1 MLKTPERVPFRL
13 TRDIIDGM
21 GITGVEGVFRRCCE
35 ETLSVMRTNK
45 EALLTI
51 VEVFIHDPL
60 YKWALS
66 PLKALQRQKETED
79 YDGVNLEGLQEEF
92 EGNKD
97 AARALMRVKQKL
109 DGYEGVR

>member
-1 MLKTPERVPFRL
+1 
-13 TRDIIDGM
+13 M
-21 GITGVEGVFRRCCE
+21 GVTGVEGFFRRCCE

-60 YKWALS
+60 YKWAFITS
-66 PLKALQRQKETED
+66 ESFLQRQKETD
-79 YDGVNLEGLQEEF
+79 DDLNLSFEGSQDEY

-97 AARALMRVKQKL
+97 AARALMRVKQNSMDMKKGNAKHTWTGSTTYTRC
-109 DGYEGVR
+109 D